1 MTVFLLIGWR
11 YFTTIA
17 IIWAP
22 HRRNCCATQPHS
34 LLSDSA
40 WWTFFSDG
48 SVLWGWPGQE
58 KSDRTIKCICS
69 ELTGYYIVSFWRSK
83 WPGSEIQY
91 ALYGNM
97 RYVHALQLLVSSLQ
111 AFITLLLEI
120 DKIIVLLVYKG
131 LQANKHT
138 TVILYFNH
146 KKQLISVA

>member
-1 MTVFLLIGWR
+1 
-11 YFTTIA
+11 
-17 IIWAP
+17 
-22 HRRNCCATQPHS
+22 
-34 LLSDSA
+34 
-40 WWTFFSDG
+40 
-48 SVLWGWPGQE
+48 
-58 KSDRTIKCICS
+58 
-69 ELTGYYIVSFWRSK
+69 
-83 WPGSEIQY
+83 
-91 ALYGNM
+91 M